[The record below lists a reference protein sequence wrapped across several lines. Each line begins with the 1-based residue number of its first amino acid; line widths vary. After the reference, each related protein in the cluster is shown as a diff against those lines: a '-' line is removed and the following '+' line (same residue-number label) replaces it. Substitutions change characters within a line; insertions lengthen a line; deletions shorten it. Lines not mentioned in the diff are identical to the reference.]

1 MNARSNG
8 RSCSIE
14 SSMMP
19 NQIVDHVRSFLIPSE
34 KWSIMLDRIVDHAR
48 ATHIN
53 LKVAA

>member
-19 NQIVDHVRSFLIPSE
+19 NQIVDHARSVAVGPE
-34 KWSIMLDRIVDHAR
+34 KWSTMPGQVVDHAR
-48 ATHIN
+48 ATQIN
-53 LKVAA
+53 LKVAS